1 MCKPD
6 SSLLHRCGNII
17 LYYTHG
23 LFHSLPCSDELVGC
37 TALHIAAYEG
47 HAEIVSLLIKAHAP
61 LEAKDL
67 RGVSARG

>member
-1 MCKPD
+1 MD
-6 SSLLHRCGNII
+6 VAT
-17 LYYTHG
+17 LYYTTHNG
-23 LFHSLPCSDELVGC
+23 LFPSLPCSDELVGC

-61 LEAKDL
+61 LEAKDP